1 MLEFKFNSNILV
13 YFLKQHILAKQHF
26 LVFQDTV
33 EAVLHAGKQH
43 WRMWRPYAPVTCNQD
58 LQGLNILTPP
68 SGLTKMKNKTKN

>member
-13 YFLKQHILAKQHF
+13 YFLKQHILAKQHV

-43 WRMWRPYAPVTCNQD
+43 CVCEDRTHRLPAIKICRGSMF
-58 LQGLNILTPP
+58 
-68 SGLTKMKNKTKN
+68 